1 MFRYQW
7 TTQSQYIF
15 DLFVNLFISYAPK
28 LLKHQGHHYEKKLQY
43 KHNMSEEEQQQQQ
56 NGNSWIG
63 SPSRNSWIKELE
75 DFCGSDD
82 LSVDELRRMT
92 KGSYDLEGSSYHM
105 HRSY

>member
-1 MFRYQW
+1 
-7 TTQSQYIF
+7 
-15 DLFVNLFISYAPK
+15 
-28 LLKHQGHHYEKKLQY
+28 
-43 KHNMSEEEQQQQQ
+43 MSEEEQQQQQ

-92 KGSYDLEGSSYHM
+92 KGSYDLEGSSCIHRVCMNKNVTLEIVEYLIDLYPSAM
-105 HRSY
+105 HSCLDIPDKRIFSA